1 VQYRDFISKP
11 FYVTDARVIDA
22 YMKTK
27 GDYRYQ
33 VIRAK
38 SKEGWE
44 FYTTLPSKHL
54 YRYHRLRLRLIPNE
68 DIGFFDFLGRFYVKS
83 RLIDAKADFDGLRH
97 TLLDAVAAQHDTEE
111 ITRFYQAI
119 FLAEPLPKA
128 MRERIS
134 AWGVS
139 HLVALSGFHLGI
151 LASVLYLLLRPVYRL
166 WQRRYAPYRSE
177 WVDTGAAVALLLGAY
192 VWLAGAPDS
201 LVRAYAMTLTG
212 WAALI
217 AGVSLLDTALLFSVA
232 GALLAWN
239 PSFLVSLGFWLSVA
253 GVFYIVLLLRY
264 GKRLS
269 AFMQGAVL
277 IPAGVYVLMLPVV
290 HFFFTTV
297 SPLQLLSPLLS
308 LLFTLFFPL
317 TLVLHL
323 IGYGGML
330 DDVTKL
336 FFNTQV
342 STYEVNTPLWFFVL
356 YLALSFAA
364 VRYKAAFYALM
375 ASAAGFALRL
385 YV

>member
-1 VQYRDFISKP
+1 
-11 FYVTDARVIDA
+11 
-22 YMKTK
+22 
-27 GDYRYQ
+27 
-33 VIRAK
+33 
-38 SKEGWE
+38 
-44 FYTTLPSKHL
+44 
-54 YRYHRLRLRLIPNE
+54 
-68 DIGFFDFLGRFYVKS
+68 
-83 RLIDAKADFDGLRH
+83 
-97 TLLDAVAAQHDTEE
+97 
-111 ITRFYQAI
+111 
-119 FLAEPLPKA
+119 
-128 MRERIS
+128 
-134 AWGVS
+134 
-139 HLVALSGFHLGI
+139 
-151 LASVLYLLLRPVYRL
+151 
-166 WQRRYAPYRSE
+166 
-177 WVDTGAAVALLLGAY
+177 
-192 VWLAGAPDS
+192 
-201 LVRAYAMTLTG
+201 
-212 WAALI
+212 
-217 AGVSLLDTALLFSVA
+217 LDTALLFSVA

-269 AFMQGAVL
+269 AFMLGAVL
-277 IPAGVYVLMLPVV
+277 IPAGVYVLMLPIV